1 MEDRLDFLNR
11 SFHEQRGLLPQETF
25 EGLPA
30 GTVPS
35 ITVPRNRYEEKEGSS
50 LLLAHAANLHTAMF
64 HPNLINSVV
73 HAVTSRT
80 TVRLVSVHQ

>member
-1 MEDRLDFLNR
+1 MEDRLDLINR

-50 LLLAHAANLHTAMF
+50 LLLAHAANLHTAIF
-64 HPNLINSVV
+64 HPKLINSVV

-80 TVRLVSVHQ
+80 TVQTLCLHQ